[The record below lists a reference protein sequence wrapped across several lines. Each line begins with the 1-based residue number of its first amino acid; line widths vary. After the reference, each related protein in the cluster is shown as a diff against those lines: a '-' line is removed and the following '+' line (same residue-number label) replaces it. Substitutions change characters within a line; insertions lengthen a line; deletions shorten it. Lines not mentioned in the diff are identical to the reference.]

1 MAVVVVVVVEVVVGD
16 DDDDDDDDD
25 DLDKKLHWHRAL
37 KKVISSPG
45 KKCFTFEIFINGL

>member
-16 DDDDDDDDD
+16 DDDDDDN
-25 DLDKKLHWHRAL
+25 DLNKKLQWHHAL
-37 KKVISSPG
+37 KNVMSSPG